1 MAMQPFVWGA
11 KGEQLTPQQVER
23 RRIAALLQSQRATD
37 TSPVGDWTQAAARG
51 LNGFLAGRGERNA
64 DRQENA
70 GLASADLAIQ
80 GNPVLSA
87 LMGGQQMPGM
97 TPAPVGVGPVQPMAE
112 GMPSGGLPASIV
124 QSESGGN
131 WNALNS
137 EGYGGRGQFGADRL
151 ADAARAG
158 VIPAGM
164 DGAAY
169 SQAAPEVQTAV
180 ENWHKQ
186 DIMNSLGQYV
196 GVDPDGPGPIPALT
210 PDSLLAVA
218 HLGGTGGARR
228 FVESGGQ
235 YNPADS
241 NGTSL
246 ADYAIRHAGGPQAGA
261 VPQGMMSSAP
271 QAPSGVVAALAAA
284 QSNPWVAQKYGPVL
298 EALMGQEMGRQD
310 LSYQQ
315 QLAQRDPMYQ
325 AQLQAA
331 QIANQQAMMP
341 QAQKPIEVGGVLL
354 DPTTYQPIFD
364 SRQGTEGGFTLGEG
378 QARYDA
384 QGNLI
389 AQGAQAPADVFR
401 PATTEE
407 AAAFGSP
414 AGQFGPDGRFY
425 PVNPPSG
432 MTIESDGRGGFRMV
446 QGAGAMNAQDDA
458 MKAVNQADQM
468 LSSIDGILND
478 PALDNATGL
487 LSPTQRIPGTDAYRF
502 GTRARQLEGQA
513 FLQAF
518 ESLKGAGQITE
529 IEGTKATQAIGRLD
543 TAQSADDYREA
554 LAELKGVITAARGRA
569 ANRAGL
575 DLPAPSAP
583 SDTAAVGATS
593 FSGMAPADLLK
604 VDINSLS
611 DAELDAYLE
620 ATSQ

>member
-1 MAMQPFVWGA
+1 MAMTPFLWG
-11 KGEQLTPQQVER
+11 KNGEQLTPQQVER
-23 RRIAALLQSQRATD
+23 RRIAALLASQRASD
-37 TSPVGDWTQAAARG
+37 TSPVGHWTQAAARG
-51 LNGFLAGRGERNA
+51 LSGFMAGRGERFA
-64 DRQENA
+64 DDQENA
-70 GLASADLAIQ
+70 GLAGADQRIQ
-80 GNPVLSA
+80 GDPVLSA
-87 LMGGQQMPGM
+87 LMGGQQMAAPVQPGM
-97 TPAPVGVGPVQPMAE
+97 APAQPMAE
-112 GMPSGGLPASIV
+112 GMPSGGLPASII

-137 EGYGGRGQFGADRL
+137 EGYGGRGQFGEARL

-169 SQAAPEVQTAV
+169 SQAAPQVQTAV

-186 DIMNSLGQYV
+186 DILSSLGQYV

-261 VPQGMMSSAP
+261 MPQGMMGNTP

-284 QSNPWVAQKYGPVL
+284 QSDPWVAQKYGPVIN
-298 EALMGQEMGRQD
+298 ALMDQEMGRQD
-310 LSYQQ
+310 ASYQQ
-315 QLAQRDPMYQ
+315 QMAQQDPMYQ

-364 SRQGTEGGFTLGEG
+364 SREPDAYTLGPG
-378 QARYDA
+378 QQRFDAQGNVIAQGPEAQPGVVVNNMPGQDKFDEAFASGDAAALATISDAGISAQRNIGRIDQLESLLQSSPTGFSGVAKQRLGELGINTAGLDDIQAAQALVNTLVPEQRPPGSGPMSDADLELFKQSLPRIVNQPGGNATIIQTMRGIAQYDA
-384 QGNLI
+384 QGAQI
-389 AQGAQAPADVFR
+389 VQQVRDGSMTRAQGFAALQARPNPLETFKAPPGTAVDAAVSQ
-401 PATTEE
+401 PAT
-407 AAAFGSP
+407 G
-414 AGQFGPDGRFY
+414 
-425 PVNPPSG
+425 
-432 MTIESDGRGGFRMV
+432 
-446 QGAGAMNAQDDA
+446 
-458 MKAVNQADQM
+458 
-468 LSSIDGILND
+468 
-478 PALDNATGL
+478 
-487 LSPTQRIPGTDAYRF
+487 
-502 GTRARQLEGQA
+502 
-513 FLQAF
+513 
-518 ESLKGAGQITE
+518 
-529 IEGTKATQAIGRLD
+529 
-543 TAQSADDYREA
+543 
-554 LAELKGVITAARGRA
+554 
-569 ANRAGL
+569 
-575 DLPAPSAP
+575 
-583 SDTAAVGATS
+583 GATS